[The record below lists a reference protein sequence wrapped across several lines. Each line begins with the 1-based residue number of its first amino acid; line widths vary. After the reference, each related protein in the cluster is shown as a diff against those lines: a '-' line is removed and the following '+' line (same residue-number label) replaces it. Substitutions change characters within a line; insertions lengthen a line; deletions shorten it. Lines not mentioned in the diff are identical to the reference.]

1 MVNSNTA
8 WVRTLYEYLLVVH
21 DGDLFWLMS
30 QVVALVLTCALLRWV
45 RRKQSDYWWYVTEE
59 CE

>member
-1 MVNSNTA
+1 MAESRDT
-8 WVRTLYEYLLVVH
+8 
-21 DGDLFWLMS
+21 DGGLFVS
-30 QVVALVLTCALLRWV
+30 QVVALILTCALLRWV